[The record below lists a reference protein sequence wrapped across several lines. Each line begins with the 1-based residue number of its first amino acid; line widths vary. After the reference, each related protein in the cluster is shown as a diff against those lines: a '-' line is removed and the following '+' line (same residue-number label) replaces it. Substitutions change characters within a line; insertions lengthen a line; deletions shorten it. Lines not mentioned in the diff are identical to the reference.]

1 MDFYDKESNI
11 SKSVHSLNNI
21 FIKKTLYKYIHYIKN
36 CKNLKKLTIKEN
48 IINEYPFLSI
58 CISIYNLD
66 KYIEKAIM
74 SVINQSFQDFEI
86 IIINDNSK
94 DNTLNLTKK
103 LQLEDKR
110 IKIINHKY
118 NLGTFYSRNE
128 AVLNSKGKYILFL
141 DPDDMILNPKLFE
154 ILFYYNNYYN
164 LDIIEFT
171 VFYRNEKNHK
181 LYYPKSDYDNHYHN
195 FNKNIIYQPELSNI
209 LFYKINSK
217 NYSSIFCRNIWN
229 KLYKKKTL
237 LKTIKYIKNY
247 NFEKYY
253 IIVAE
258 DNNFFSIFI

>member
-154 ILFYYNNYYN
+154 ILFH
-164 LDIIEFT
+164 F
-171 VFYRNEKNHK
+171 
-181 LYYPKSDYDNHYHN
+181 N
-195 FNKNIIYQPELSNI
+195 FNHNII
-209 LFYKINSK
+209 
-217 NYSSIFCRNIWN
+217 
-229 KLYKKKTL
+229 
-237 LKTIKYIKNY
+237 
-247 NFEKYY
+247 
-253 IIVAE
+253 II
-258 DNNFFSIFI
+258 III